1 MLAASSLETYFTVG
15 TYVFSFLMGG
25 IFIILANIKKWL
37 KKSKSPSFND
47 KTFVRIHSQ
56 IDELLTEMRIKLNCS
71 RTGICKFHNG
81 GYFYDGVS
89 IIKTTTTHES
99 CSLGTSSTMD
109 NSQGVL
115 LTRFMDKIEILQKDE
130 ANILYTQ
137 DIKDGNYKAFLESKN
152 VIAFIVLPFVD
163 SKNMKIGHLFCDW
176 CSYEDVEDLDKN
188 YISSITLYYRRLINS
203 LLATENEQ

>member
-37 KKSKSPSFND
+37 KKGKSPSFND
-47 KTFVRIHSQ
+47 KIFVRIHSQ

-130 ANILYTQ
+130 AKIFYTQ

>member
-1 MLAASSLETYFTVG
+1 MLIASSLETYFTVG

-25 IFIILANIKKWL
+25 ICIILTNL
-37 KKSKSPSFND
+37 KKLLKKTKSTSFND

-109 NSQGVL
+109 NSQGIL

-130 ANILYTQ
+130 ANIIYTQ
-137 DIKDGNYKAFLESKN
+137 DLKDSNYKAFLESKN
-152 VIAFIVLPFVD
+152 VIGFIIIPFFD

-176 CSYEDVEDLDKN
+176 CSYENVEDLDKN

-203 LLATENEQ
+203 LLVKQNE